1 LLELFF
7 NPHVFLLFGVCL
19 NRKRDKGQSHSTRP
33 VRAGPPK
40 WVRMRPEEIETVI
53 VELRKMGYP
62 PSMIGLILRDQ
73 YGIPLVRSVMGIK
86 LTRILEKH
94 DLAPE
99 IPEDLFN
106 LMRRA
111 VNLMRHLEEHPKDL
125 HSKRGLMEIE
135 SKIRRLVK
143 YYKGVGKLPRDWEY
157 DRERAKLIVAQQ
169 TAVAQAGS

>member
-1 LLELFF
+1 
-7 NPHVFLLFGVCL
+7 L

-33 VRAGPPK
+33 VRAGSPK
-40 WVRMRPEEIETVI
+40 WVRMRTEEIETVI
-53 VELRKMGYP
+53 VELRKIGYP

-73 YGIPLVRSVMGIK
+73 YGIPLVRSVMGVK

-94 DLAPE
+94 
-99 IPEDLFN
+99 DLFN

-143 YYKGVGKLPRDWEY
+143 YYKGIGKLPRDWEY